1 MLKTLL
7 PIAVKFFRFVLVGVS
22 GLIVDFGLTY
32 LFKEKWKVN
41 KYIAN
46 GVGFFSAATSNFFL
60 NRSWTFASVDPD
72 VGSQYAK
79 FILFSLVGLLI
90 NSVIVWL
97 LNDRLKKNFYLS
109 KAAATIIVTLWNFL
123 SNFLF
128 TFR

>member
-1 MLKTLL
+1 
-7 PIAVKFFRFVLVGVS
+7 AS
-22 GLIVDFGLTY
+22 GLIIDFGLTY
-32 LFKEKWKVN
+32 LFKEKWRVN

-46 GVGFFSAATSNFFL
+46 GVGFFSAATSNFFI
-60 NRSWTFASVDPD
+60 NRSWTFASADPD
-72 VGSQYAK
+72 VGGQYLK
-79 FILFSLVGLLI
+79 FILFSIVGLLI
-90 NSVIVWL
+90 NSIIVWL